1 MSGGSV
7 DVHAS
12 RGQTEDE
19 CKDNEQI
26 VKAEFGFKEVFRPE
40 TERGCNAGYDAEDD
54 SDVDEDFCLVADGNI
69 AVGVGNIEGR

>member
-1 MSGGSV
+1 V

-19 CKDNEQI
+19 CKDNKQI
-26 VKAEFGFKEVFRPE
+26 VKAEFGFEEVFRPE
-40 TERGCNAGYDAEDD
+40 TERRRNAGYNTEND

-69 AVGVGNIEGR
+69 AVGVGYIEGR